1 MIEPSVMIDRQ
12 SSPTVGQPPA
22 PEVRPP
28 AGPAGNPPAIPP
40 KRASKLRWLWLPVIA
55 ALCWA
60 GYEYWPKIGPM
71 INGPTAPT
79 TKSGKKGGKGG
90 GGGAT
95 PVVATRAHRGNI
107 GVYYKNLGSVTPLQ
121 TVSVNSVVGGQ
132 LMTVA
137 YREGDIVQKDQ
148 VLMEIDPRPFE
159 VQLEN
164 AEGQLAKDQ
173 ALLAD
178 ARLDLTRYETL
189 VKQNAVPTQTLDTQ
203 KALVD
208 QDIGTV
214 KSDQAMI
221 NSAKLNLVYCK
232 ITAKFTGR
240 VGLRLVDPGNIVQ
253 ANSPTPL
260 VVLTQI
266 EPISVLFP
274 VVEDTLP
281 TVYQKLRAGA
291 SLTVDAWDVHDTQ
304 KIATGK
310 LVTIDNEIDQT
321 TGTVRVRANF
331 DNTNFEL
338 FPNQFVN
345 VHLLVQEKTGVVL
358 LSDAAI
364 QRSSKIY
371 VYVVKP
377 DSTVTIRDITTGT
390 SEGGETEI
398 TSGLVAGDEV
408 VMTGV
413 DKLQEGAK
421 VNATVPGE
429 KPASGGSGGKGAGG
443 KTGGGKKGGGSSGGK
458 SQ

>member
-1 MIEPSVMIDRQ
+1 MIEPPVMIE
-12 SSPTVGQPPA
+12 SHPSPSIGQPPEA
-22 PEVRPP
+22 PARPP
-28 AGPAGNPPAIPP
+28 AGPAGNPPLNIPP
-40 KRASKLRWLWLPVIA
+40 PRRSILRWLWLPILA

-60 GYEYWPKIGPM
+60 GYKYWPQIGPLLS
-71 INGPTAPT
+71 GPTAPT

-90 GGGAT
+90 GNT

-121 TVSVNSVVGGQ
+121 TVSVASVVGGQ
-132 LMTVA
+132 LMSVN
-137 YREGDIVQKDQ
+137 YKEGDIVQKDQ
-148 VLMEIDPRPFE
+148 LLMEIDPRPYE

-173 ALLAD
+173 ALLAN
-178 ARLDLTRYETL
+178 ARVDLARYETL

-208 QDIGTV
+208 QDVGTV
-214 KSDQAMI
+214 KSDQAQI
-221 NSAKLNLVYCK
+221 NSARLNLVYCK

-253 ANSPTPL
+253 ANSSTPL

-274 VVEDTLP
+274 VEETVLP
-281 TVYQKLRAGA
+281 TVYQKVRAGA
-291 SLTVDAWDVHDTQ
+291 SLTVDAWDVHNTQ

-310 LVTIDNEIDQT
+310 LATIDNQIDQT
-321 TGTVRVRANF
+321 TGTVRVRAMF
-331 DNTNFEL
+331 DNKNFEL

-345 VHLLVQEKTGVVL
+345 VRLLEQEKTGVVL
-358 LSDAAI
+358 LADAAI
-364 QRSSKIY
+364 QRSTNEIY

-377 DSTVTIRDITTGT
+377 DSTVTVRNITTGIT
-390 SEGGETEI
+390 DSGETEI
-398 TSGLVAGDEV
+398 TSGLVPGDEV

-413 DKLQEGAK
+413 DKLQEGTK

-429 KPASGGSGGKGAGG
+429 QPAGRGGAGAGKGS
-443 KTGGGKKGGGSSGGK
+443 GKKGGGK
-458 SQ
+458 KQ

>member
-1 MIEPSVMIDRQ
+1 MIEPPVMIE
-12 SSPTVGQPPA
+12 SHPSPSIGQPPA
-22 PEVRPP
+22 APARPP
-28 AGPAGNPPAIPP
+28 AGPAGNPPLNIPP
-40 KRASKLRWLWLPVIA
+40 PRRSKLRWLWLPVLA
-55 ALCWA
+55 LLCWA
-60 GYEYWPKIGPM
+60 GYEYWPKIGPW
-71 INGPTAPT
+71 ISGPTAPT
-79 TKSGKKGGKGG
+79 RKSGKKGGKGG
-90 GGGAT
+90 GGGPT

-121 TVSVNSVVGGQ
+121 TVSVTSVVGGQ
-132 LMTVA
+132 LMSVN
-137 YREGDIVQKDQ
+137 YKEGDIVQKDQ
-148 VLMEIDPRPFE
+148 LLMEIDPRPYE

-173 ALLAD
+173 ALLAN
-178 ARLDLTRYETL
+178 ARVDLARYETL

-208 QDIGTV
+208 QDVGTV

-281 TVYQKLRAGA
+281 TVYQKMRAGE
-291 SLTVDAWDVHDTQ
+291 SLSVEAWDRQNTT

-310 LVTIDNEIDQT
+310 LATIDNEIDQT
-321 TGTVRVRANF
+321 TGTVRARAMF
-331 DNTNFEL
+331 DNKNFEL

-345 VHLLVQEKTGVVL
+345 VRLLVQQKTGVVL
-358 LSDAAI
+358 LADAAI
-364 QRSSKIY
+364 QRSSEVY
-371 VYVVKP
+371 VYLVKP
-377 DSTVTIRDITTGT
+377 DSTVTVRNITTGT
-390 SEGGETEI
+390 TDGGETEI
-398 TSGLVAGDEV
+398 TSGLAAGDEI

-413 DKLQEGAK
+413 DKLQEGTK

-429 KPASGGSGGKGAGG
+429 QPAGRGGAGG
-443 KTGGGKKGGGSSGGK
+443 NKGGGKKGGGK
-458 SQ
+458 KQ